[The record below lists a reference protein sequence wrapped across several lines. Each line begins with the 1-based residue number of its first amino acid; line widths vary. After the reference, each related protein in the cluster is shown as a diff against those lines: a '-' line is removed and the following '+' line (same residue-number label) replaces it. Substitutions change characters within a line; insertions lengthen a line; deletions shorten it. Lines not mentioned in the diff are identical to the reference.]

1 MEYLRET
8 IDSGSLAGIFNL
20 PASLRNRNVE
30 VIILPIDVKKEEKQ
44 GRKSLKGSLHQYAN
58 PELIPLEKD
67 AWARAEEEKQASQ
80 A

>member
-20 PASLRNRNVE
+20 PAGLRNRSVE

-44 GRKSLKGSLHQYAN
+44 RRKSLKGSLRQYAN

-67 AWARAEEEKQASQ
+67 AWARAVEEKHANR
-80 A
+80 